1 MISRPIS
8 VQSALM
14 IAMRDNRPGQ
24 IFEDMDMS
32 NKTRFS
38 ILLTAASQEF
48 EEGRQSGNLS
58 WIPAF
63 YDGMNL

>member
-1 MISRPIS
+1 
-8 VQSALM
+8 M
-14 IAMRDNRPGQ
+14 IAMRDSLPGQ
-24 IFEDMDMS
+24 ILEDTDML
-32 NKTRFS
+32 NKTRFLV
-38 ILLTAASQEF
+38 LLTAASQEF